1 MVTLS
6 LNVSLA
12 GVMLAPFARRSGEAP
27 GSENVS
33 GCLLVSLFF
42 PSGYREPQTSV
53 PRYAC
58 GSPRLFLSRRAK

>member
-6 LNVSLA
+6 LDVSLA
-12 GVMLAPFARRSGEAP
+12 GVMLATVARRSGEAP

-33 GCLLVSLFF
+33 GCLLISLFD
-42 PSGYREPQTSV
+42 PSGYREPQISV

-58 GSPRLFLSRRAK
+58 GSSRLFLSRRAK